1 MKSKILTA
9 LLSTVIA
16 FTLWFYVVT
25 VISPNSDRHY
35 HNVSVT
41 IHDDILKE
49 RGLIIVKQDVKTVS
63 LHLEGNRTDLDKLTS
78 DNIKLS
84 ADASRIYSP
93 GNHSLRFAPTY
104 PGDVKSSAISVISQ
118 DPVEVNVVV
127 EELISKPVPVDIQ
140 YTGTLPE
147 SFMADKENR
156 KLDYENVTVTG
167 PKSVIDQI
175 HMARIEVD
183 LTDRVESVSDSYAYT
198 LCNAAGEPV
207 DAKMVVTDLEA
218 VNLTLRIVRYK
229 EVKLTVTVKDG
240 GGATEENTEITMDS
254 TVLQISGSDTLL
266 EGVES
271 IELGTI
277 NLGDITE
284 DQTLTFP
291 ITLPEGVTNETGVSE
306 VQVSVKLPELTVR
319 TLTLKTIKAVQIP
332 TGLDVQIIT
341 QALEVKVRGPKEQV
355 EALRNTDLVANV
367 DFSTTQVGTATV
379 KAEIVVNADGVGAM
393 GSYQV
398 TATVREKQGST

>member
-1 MKSKILTA
+1 M
-9 LLSTVIA
+9 
-16 FTLWFYVVT
+16 
-25 VISPNSDRHY
+25 
-35 HNVSVT
+35 
-41 IHDDILKE
+41 
-49 RGLIIVKQDVKTVS
+49 
-63 LHLEGNRTDLDKLTS
+63 
-78 DNIKLS
+78 
-84 ADASRIYSP
+84 
-93 GNHSLRFAPTY
+93 
-104 PGDVKSSAISVISQ
+104 
-118 DPVEVNVVV
+118 
-127 EELISKPVPVDIQ
+127 
-140 YTGTLPE
+140 
-147 SFMADKENR
+147 
-156 KLDYENVTVTG
+156 
-167 PKSVIDQI
+167 
-175 HMARIEVD
+175 
-183 LTDRVESVSDSYAYT
+183 
-198 LCNAAGEPV
+198 
-207 DAKMVVTDLEA
+207 
-218 VNLTLRIVRYK
+218 
-229 EVKLTVTVKDG
+229 
-240 GGATEENTEITMDS
+240 
-254 TVLQISGSDTLL
+254 LQISGSDTLL
-266 EGVES
+266 EGIES

-379 KAEIVVNADGVGAM
+379 KAEIVVNADGVGAI